1 MSKQNGISIKQAAQ
15 WSGVTVRTLHYYD
28 QIGLLKPQE
37 VGGNGYRYY
46 SQENLQTLQQILF
59 FRELRFPLK
68 EIIKIIHQ
76 PDFDRKKAMQEHRK
90 LLILQKE
97 RLERLIQLTEE
108 AWKGEMEMNFQPF
121 DERKLEEYKKEAKE
135 RWGKTKTWQQ
145 SREKEQKRG
154 EEEGKEMQ
162 QRMEEI
168 FERAAQLRKT
178 DPAALP
184 AQQLVEAWKAP
195 YHPIS
200 LRVYQ
205 RDFSGFSA
213 DVSV

>member
-28 QIGLLKPQE
+28 QIGLLKPQV
-37 VGGNGYRYY
+37 VGENGYRYY

-59 FRELRFPLK
+59 FRELQFPLK

-121 DERKLEEYKKEAKE
+121 DERKLE
-135 RWGKTKTWQQ
+135 
-145 SREKEQKRG
+145 
-154 EEEGKEMQ
+154 
-162 QRMEEI
+162 
-168 FERAAQLRKT
+168 
-178 DPAALP
+178 
-184 AQQLVEAWKAP
+184 
-195 YHPIS
+195 
-200 LRVYQ
+200 
-205 RDFSGFSA
+205 
-213 DVSV
+213 

>member
-59 FRELRFPLK
+59 FRELQFPLK

-121 DERKLEEYKKEAKE
+121 DERKLEEYKRKQRSAGEKPKPGSKVGRRNRSVE
-135 RWGKTKTWQQ
+135 RRKGKRC
-145 SREKEQKRG
+145 SSG
-154 EEEGKEMQ
+154 
-162 QRMEEI
+162 
-168 FERAAQLRKT
+168 
-178 DPAALP
+178 
-184 AQQLVEAWKAP
+184 WKK
-195 YHPIS
+195 S
-200 LRVYQ
+200 L
-205 RDFSGFSA
+205 SGQHS
-213 DVSV
+213 